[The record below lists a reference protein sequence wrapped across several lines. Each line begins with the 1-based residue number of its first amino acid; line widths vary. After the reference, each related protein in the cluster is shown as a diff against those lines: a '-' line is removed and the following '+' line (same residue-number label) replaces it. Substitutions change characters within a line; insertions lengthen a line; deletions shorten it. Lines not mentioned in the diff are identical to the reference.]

1 MYFSGW
7 AFYYSLQYRR
17 GTHNPSFRSA
27 SERQNKLIKPI
38 AGESDSNRA
47 NFQQALKAFTHCD
60 DMQNNV
66 SKIYAITEGGSM
78 MKLRTITTP
87 FFAILMLT
95 LCSSV
100 VFAANKKKPATQSK
114 QSVSRTKPIE
124 KEKPVAVIT
133 NLDSKGYYKEFR
145 NMLLNMNKKSL
156 SEYITK
162 YPNSPYTR
170 FSKAN
175 IAAIEEASEGF
186 GKFFLVLKNNT
197 RLNVKLETSQYVN
210 EEQLQFNSTLVR
222 VDPSTIA
229 YVEFLSDTEELE
241 VHVDYKQG
249 INFKNVLN
257 RSPRDITIYQRGDL
271 PQTSNS
277 TLLPSKRTNGMIKY
291 KIAQNLASLA
301 SSDAADKFAMLD
313 VLNKFDNKMD
323 LDIYNMSSDD
333 EKKVIASA
341 IYDMAYLFFNGHIK
355 WKPSSDYI
363 ITDIEQIIRDNDK
376 IYLKD
381 YSNAMRYLI
390 DYATV
395 SNNDVLILPS
405 IHGKADYYPFVI
417 MP

>member
-1 MYFSGW
+1 
-7 AFYYSLQYRR
+7 
-17 GTHNPSFRSA
+17 
-27 SERQNKLIKPI
+27 
-38 AGESDSNRA
+38 
-47 NFQQALKAFTHCD
+47 
-60 DMQNNV
+60 
-66 SKIYAITEGGSM
+66 M